1 MTQEDDVERLRTA
14 LGRQLATWRDA
25 AHESQRSLAD
35 QLPFSRSTVANIE
48 TGRQQAP
55 REFWQLC
62 DDLLGAGGDLLAA
75 HDRLAAAVNA
85 RLTLNYSKRTLD

>member
-1 MTQEDDVERLRTA
+1 MKA
-14 LGRQLATWRDA
+14 
-25 AHESQRSLAD
+25 QRSLAD

-75 HDRLAAAVNA
+75 HDRLAAAVERQAHAELQPSA
-85 RLTLNYSKRTLD
+85 RSTNSRTDGVNRPGRA